1 MGLGRLLKKGLKR
14 ALPAVTKLT
23 PAGRAF
29 SLGSSLLSKAK
40 GAAKAGLAFGGT
52 GGSPLLGAV
61 QRAIGGVRRRRRHKG
76 ISSSEMMELMKL
88 QMLVG
93 KRSMPYQMA
102 VLKAITGKLK

>member
-40 GAAKAGLAFGGT
+40 GVAKAGLAFGGT

-61 QRAIGGVRRRRRHKG
+61 QRAIGSRRRRRHKG